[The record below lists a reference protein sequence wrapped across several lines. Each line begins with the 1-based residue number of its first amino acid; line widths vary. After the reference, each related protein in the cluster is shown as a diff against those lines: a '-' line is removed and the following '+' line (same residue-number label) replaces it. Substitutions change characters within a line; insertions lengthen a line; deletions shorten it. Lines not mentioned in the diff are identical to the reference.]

1 MTSIPP
7 EHRPAEPAVPRFGSD
22 LPPDVAMSPAGDYLF
37 RAGELLIATADLD
50 RVPGLRDFMTERGRI
65 RQVNEQPVSPTEGV
79 VVFDLDGIERHEL
92 QRDRAGRPAQQT
104 VALMDEI
111 EARFPDAAVELN
123 YVYLGSQSVMG
134 GPATVA
140 EPSGPPQPAWLDS
153 PVGQGYT
160 VGVLDTGI
168 VGADGSVPHVLLDG
182 RFFATGAA
190 DEDRPA
196 EAPSALF
203 LDRQGGHGTFVA
215 GVVRKIAPGARIA
228 VGRVLR
234 ATGEGDIHSLVAGIG
249 RLRAAVA
256 AEGLHLDVLN
266 LSLGGYTRR
275 DRPSATLNSAL
286 APLLRGGTV
295 VVAAAGNN
303 ASWRPFFPAALPQ
316 VVGVGALDGR
326 GPATFTNYGPWVD
339 ACAVGVDVVSTF
351 FDESAGELAQV
362 ELPPHPWSSRPIPA
376 RFPGFARWSGTSFA
390 SPAVAGA
397 IVAAAWSWQVS
408 AADAAARLVRDW
420 HRYRLPDLGVVVNAG

>member
-1 MTSIPP
+1 MTSVPP
-7 EHRPAEPAVPRFGSD
+7 EHRPPETAVPRFGSD

-37 RAGELLIATADLD
+37 RAGELLLAAADLD
-50 RVPGLRDFMTERGRI
+50 RVPGLRGFLLERGRI
-65 RQVNEQPVSPTEGV
+65 RQVNGQPVTPTEGILLL
-79 VVFDLDGIERHEL
+79 DLNGIDRREL
-92 QRDRAGRPAQQT
+92 RRDRAGRPAQQT
-104 VALMDEI
+104 LAILDEI
-111 EARFPDAAVELN
+111 EARFPDASVELN
-123 YVYLGSQSVMG
+123 YVYLGSQAVMG

-140 EPSGPPQPAWLDS
+140 EPSGPPEPAWPDTG
-153 PVGQGYT
+153 VGKGYT

-168 VGADGSVPHVLLDG
+168 VGADGSTPHALLAG

-196 EAPSALF
+196 EAPTTPF

-228 VGRVLR
+228 VGRVLH

-249 RLRAAVA
+249 RLRAAVS
-256 AEGLHLDVLN
+256 AEGLKLDVLN
-266 LSLGGYTRR
+266 LSLGGYTRH
-275 DRPSATLNSAL
+275 DRPSVTLGSAL
-286 APLLRGGTV
+286 APLLRGGCV

-326 GPATFTNYGPWVD
+326 GQALFSNYGPWVD

-362 ELPPHPWSSRPIPA
+362 ELAPHPWSNQPIPA

-390 SPAVAGA
+390 APAVAGA

-408 AADAAARLVRDW
+408 TTEAAGRMLRDW
-420 HRYRLPDLGVVVNAG
+420 HRYRLPDLGVVVNV

>member
-7 EHRPAEPAVPRFGSD
+7 EHRSNGPAVPRFGSD
-22 LPPDVAMSPAGDYLF
+22 LPPDVAMSPGGDYLF
-37 RAGELLIATADLD
+37 RVGELFFSADDFD
-50 RVPGLRDFMTERGRI
+50 REPSLREYLGQRGRV
-65 RQVNEQPVSPTEGV
+65 RLENGERVMPTEGII
-79 VVFDLDGIERHEL
+79 VFDLSGIDRQDL
-92 QRDRAGRPAQQT
+92 RRDRAGRAARQT
-104 VALMDEI
+104 LAVLDEI
-111 EARFPDAAVELN
+111 EERFPAVLVELN
-123 YVYLGSQSVMG
+123 YVYLGSQAVMG

-140 EPSGPPQPAWLDS
+140 EPAGPPLPAWPDS
-153 PVGQGYT
+153 PVGKGYT

-168 VGADGSVPHVLLDG
+168 VGADGSPPHVLLAG
-182 RFFATGAA
+182 RFFATGAS

-196 EAPSALF
+196 EARSATF

-228 VGRVLR
+228 VGRVLK
-234 ATGEGDIHSLVAGIG
+234 ATGEGDIHGLVTGIG

-256 AEGLHLDVLN
+256 ATGVKLDVLN

-275 DRPSATLNSAL
+275 DRPSVTLSTAL
-286 APLLRGGTV
+286 APLLRDGTV
-295 VVAAAGNN
+295 VVAAAGNS

-316 VVGVGALDGR
+316 VIGVGAIDAR
-326 GPATFTNYGPWVD
+326 GPAAFSNYGPWVD

-351 FDESAGELAQV
+351 FDESAAELAQV
-362 ELPPHPWSSRPIPA
+362 ELAPHPWSTQPIPA

-390 SPAVAGA
+390 TPVVAGA

-408 AADAAARLVRDW
+408 TTEAAGRLVRDW
-420 HRYRLPDLGVVVNAG
+420 HRYRIPDLGVVVNVG